1 MNKYQDN
8 EQFKV
13 YQSMLKCIIVKSS
26 EKKQQA
32 NQKEKENNREPRRKL
47 DFDTDEEFLQ
57 E

>member
-1 MNKYQDN
+1 
-8 EQFKV
+8 
-13 YQSMLKCIIVKSS
+13 MLKCIIVKSS

-32 NQKEKENNREPRRKL
+32 DYKEKENKREPRRKL